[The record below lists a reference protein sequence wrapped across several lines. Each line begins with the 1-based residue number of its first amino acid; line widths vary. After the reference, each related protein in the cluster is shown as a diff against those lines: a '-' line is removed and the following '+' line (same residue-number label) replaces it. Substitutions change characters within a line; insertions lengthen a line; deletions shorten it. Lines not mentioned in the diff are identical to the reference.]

1 MSVRQFRLVAMV
13 TPSAC
18 LDLDIQSNIKLLYQQ
33 FAEFGPDNLI
43 GVAHDLS
50 PHYRLNLEQFRRWH
64 PDSTLG
70 DPGWSQGFNTGVV
83 LYNLARM
90 RESEDYNKLL
100 TAEEVRRVINKYG
113 YTVSLGDQDWFTNI
127 GYEAN
132 QMFYRLPCQFN
143 AQVSVQYW
151 R

>member
-1 MSVRQFRLVAMV
+1 MTQLN
-13 TPSAC
+13 TC
-18 LDLDIQSNIKLLYQQ
+18 NKNILLDLDIQSNIKLLYDQ

-64 PDSTLG
+64 PDSSLG

-83 LYNLARM
+83 LYHLARM
-90 RESEDYNKLL
+90 RESLEYNTLL
-100 TAEEVRRVINKYG
+100 TGSEVSRVMYKYG
-113 YTVSLGDQDWFTNI
+113 YAVSLGDQDWFTNI
-127 GYEAN
+127 GYEAREL
-132 QMFYRLPCQFN
+132 FYRLPCQFN